1 MHGKGEVVIQ
11 DQDKPGTRNVHRN
24 IHAEKYFVCVA
35 HVYIL
40 GSSKYS
46 KFVPFCPKKNYQK
59 AGNFTYPPFPG
70 IDSIDMGEILYVCIE
85 IYKHFQ
91 KPQRFTHR
99 LKLYLGG
106 SVQPLWRMIESYH
119 PPSSRKN
126 QENHQT
132 L

>member
-11 DQDKPGTRNVHRN
+11 DQDKPGTRDVHRN

-35 HVYIL
+35 HVCIL

-46 KFVPFCPKKNYQK
+46 KFVLFCPKKTTKRQEILHIL
-59 AGNFTYPPFPG
+59 PFPG
-70 IDSIDMGEILYVCIE
+70 IDMGENLYACIE

>member
-11 DQDKPGTRNVHRN
+11 HQDEPGTRNVHRN

-35 HVYIL
+35 HVYIP

-46 KFVPFCPKKNYQK
+46 KFVPFCQKKPTKRQEILHIL
-59 AGNFTYPPFPG
+59 PFPG
-70 IDSIDMGEILYVCIE
+70 IDMGEILCVCIE